1 VYLLA
6 GDAAGGAGDA
16 VESSAARSAAMCTVQ
31 SPSSSVSASVMVAD
45 MSDWSPEQLL
55 RRNAATAAVFVV
67 VVAAAQRNSSTA
79 HALHTQALFTIL
91 VKLLT
96 FDDFSVSLCA
106 LASD

>member
-16 VESSAARSAAMCTVQ
+16 VESSAARSVAMCTVQ

-79 HALHTQALFTIL
+79 HALHTGHTQRRRPP
-91 VKLLT
+91 
-96 FDDFSVSLCA
+96 FSPSPAFPLKRCSQ
-106 LASD
+106 L